1 MDSEENTNQNQT
13 SPQTSGSAKAGNGG
27 SEQSQQPTEEDLIQE
42 CENLRQE
49 AAELKDKFM
58 RTAAEMENI
67 RRRAEREKADVIKY
81 ALENVFRDF
90 LPVLD
95 SLEQALPA
103 QDEKAPKGNDDT
115 SNASYYEGMMMVKK
129 QLLDVFKKHGLE
141 PIHAAGEP
149 FNPNLHQ
156 AIQRIETNEV
166 ETDTVAQEYAKG
178 YLLNGRLLRP
188 AMVSVKTPSGS

>member
-13 SPQTSGSAKAGNGG
+13 NSNAKVGNGG
-27 SEQSQQPTEEDLIQE
+27 SEQPQQPTEEDLIQE

-67 RRRAEREKADVIKY
+67 RRRAEREKVDVIKY
-81 ALENVFRDF
+81 ALESVFRDF
-90 LPVLD
+90 LPALD
-95 SLEQALPA
+95 SLEQALPE
-103 QDEKAPKGNDDT
+103 QDANAPKSDDDAPK
-115 SNASYYEGMMMVKK
+115 ASYYEGMMMVKK
-129 QLLDVFKKHGLE
+129 QLLDVFRKHGLE
-141 PIHAAGEP
+141 PIHATGEP
-149 FNPNLHQ
+149 FNPNFHQ